1 MNALSRTNSTF
12 TAPAPRA
19 IGEPNMSLEHD
30 HRQEHPAP
38 LYTDHSRTHFNTP
51 NGVVDV
57 PRPLTLGSDDWKLA
71 QFIQKQCEAQTNG
84 TPLSSS
90 QVKRLKTAINKTAK
104 TYIDK
109 TNQAQVAKQIDQEHK
124 LFRKEQK
131 KQRHLLKKQQTTQA
145 QLRNEADTLFSQCEL
160 LDLSVHIA
168 HGDTDQSVIQK
179 CQKALLEYQNTP
191 LTKHEAHTIQLNAQ
205 QELKNISADARSSEI
220 FRDVKTGHVSAE
232 QVVHGE
238 DTPLPK
244 KKKKKKNTT
253 KKHTSPTK
261 ISQPTPEI
269 TIDWGDSLLSQSLTK
284 KQQREIALNNKT
296 ANSA

>member
-38 LYTDHSRTHFNTP
+38 LYTDQSRTHFNTP

-57 PRPLTLGSDDWKLA
+57 PRPLTLGSDDWKVA
-71 QFIQKQCEAQTNG
+71 QFTQKQCEAETNG

-90 QVKRLKTAINKTAK
+90 QIKRFKTAINKTAK
-104 TYIDK
+104 DFIDK
-109 TNQAQVAKQIDQEHK
+109 ANEAQVAHQLESQHKQ
-124 LFRKEQK
+124 FRKEQK
-131 KQRHLLKKQQTTQA
+131 KQRHLLKKQQTAQT
-145 QLRNEADTLFSQCEL
+145 QLRQEADTLFSQCEL

-191 LTKHEAHTIQLNAQ
+191 LTKNEAHTIQLNAQ
-205 QELKNISADARSSEI
+205 QELKNISADARASEI
-220 FRDVKTGHVSAE
+220 FKDVKTGHVSAE

-244 KKKKKKNTT
+244 KKKKKNTT
-253 KKHTSPTK
+253 KKHTPSTK